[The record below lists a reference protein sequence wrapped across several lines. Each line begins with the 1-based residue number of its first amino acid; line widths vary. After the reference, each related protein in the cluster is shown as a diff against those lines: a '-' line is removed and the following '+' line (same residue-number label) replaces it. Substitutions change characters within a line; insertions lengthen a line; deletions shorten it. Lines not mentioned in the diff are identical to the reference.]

1 MEAAGRFKV
10 QEREKNQVDKKKSL
24 RKKKMYS
31 EEEIVRYSI
40 WKWLTYIKIVFEDFV
55 SSENIQILVWYYV
68 FNDDKAPSISSKDYF
83 KVFMALRLAYIICL
97 PV

>member
-40 WKWLTYIKIVFEDFV
+40 
-55 SSENIQILVWYYV
+55 
-68 FNDDKAPSISSKDYF
+68 
-83 KVFMALRLAYIICL
+83 
-97 PV
+97 

>member
-10 QEREKNQVDKKKSL
+10 QEREKNQVDKKKGL

-40 WKWLTYIKIVFEDFV
+40 
-55 SSENIQILVWYYV
+55 
-68 FNDDKAPSISSKDYF
+68 
-83 KVFMALRLAYIICL
+83 
-97 PV
+97 